1 MSHFLFAPI
10 HQQRR
15 QMPGGTIS
23 DSRRAVIVA
32 LHEENLSNRAIALR
46 VGCDRRTVDRLL
58 AHYSMVKPLTSHIK
72 SGRPRKTTQR
82 DDSTMS
88 RMVLRDRRITARA
101 IQAEMQHRRVNV
113 SARTVR
119 RRLSNAGFFAR
130 RPIRKPFLSK
140 KIKKSRLEWARSHQ
154 NWTVDD

>member
-1 MSHFLFAPI
+1 
-10 HQQRR
+10 
-15 QMPGGTIS
+15 MPGGTIS
-23 DSRRAVIVA
+23 DSRRAVMVA

-58 AHYSMVKPLTSHIK
+58 ARYSMGELLTPHII

-82 DDSTMS
+82 GDSTMS
-88 RMVLRDRRITARA
+88 IMVLRDRRITAGA
-101 IQAEMQHRRVNV
+101 IQAEMQHRGVNV

-130 RPIRKPFLSK
+130 RPIRK
-140 KIKKSRLEWARSHQ
+140 R
-154 NWTVDD
+154 